1 MVFNVLLYISLGIF
15 ILGLIYKV
23 YTWFSLKIGI
33 SAQDF
38 TPSQRFSA
46 AIKGTVGVVFS
57 SKILLLI
64 KAFILD
70 VLLQKSILKEDF
82 LRWMM
87 HMLLYGG
94 FMLLLLMHALEKFI
108 SAKLFSGYYS
118 TVNPFMFLRDFFGF
132 MVVVGIGI
140 AIIRRFIL
148 KVPRL
153 KTSGMDVYAIF
164 ILVVIIFSGI
174 LLEGVKITS
183 HTAFQGMVEDYAGLT
198 EEDDAEEIEALESYW
213 VEKFDVVSPNV
224 QGPFEEEI
232 LEQGMES
239 HEANCAECHSPP
251 GWAFTGYAVAK
262 TIKPMAL
269 TLDNVDAT
277 NILWYIHF
285 LACFIGLAYL
295 PFSKM
300 FHIISTP
307 VSLLANAVMEKETAD
322 PANVVTRQAMELD
335 ACTHCGTCSLRCS
348 ASTAFDVLGNE
359 YILPSEKMTF
369 LKALAKGKSLSDDKL
384 HAIQEGVYLC
394 TNCDRCTVVCPSG
407 INLKELWFNVREDL
421 LQRGLPELLTLSPF
435 SFYRGLN
442 RNSIAADDYQ
452 KPIEAASRAVAG
464 NFEQVMDKTT
474 PISLSDRDSDIANKL
489 PGAVTFSHCFGC
501 QSCTTVCPVVMNYE
515 NPQEVLGLLPHQIMN
530 CLGLG
535 LTEMATGPQ
544 MLWDCVTCYQC
555 QEHCPQNVKVTD
567 ILFQLKNL
575 AVKNACRPSE
585 EDVAALEE
593 DVAALEEDVAALEED
608 VAASEEDVTASE
620 AV

>member
-15 ILGLIYKV
+15 VLGLIYKA
-23 YTWFSLKIGI
+23 YTWFSRKIGV
-33 SAQDF
+33 SARDY
-38 TPSQRFSA
+38 TTSQRFSA
-46 AIKGTVGVVFS
+46 AVKGTAKVVFS
-57 SKILLLI
+57 SKILRLI

-70 VLLQKSILKEDF
+70 VLFQRRALKENF
-82 LRWMM
+82 LRWLM

-94 FMLLLLMHALEKFI
+94 FMLLLLMHALENFV
-108 SAKLFSGYYS
+108 STKLFSGYHS
-118 TVNPFMFLRDFFGF
+118 TVNPYMFLRDLFGF
-132 MVVVGIGI
+132 MVLVGVGI
-140 AIIRRFIL
+140 AIFRRFIM

-153 KTSGMDVYAIF
+153 KTSGMDAYAIL
-164 ILVVIIFSGI
+164 IVVVIIFSGI
-174 LLEGVKITS
+174 ILEGVKITS
-183 HTAFQGMVEDYAGLT
+183 YSAFQGMVQDYAGLSQ
-198 EEDDAEEIEALESYW
+198 EDDAEEIAALESYW
-213 VEKFDVVSPNV
+213 VQNYGLVSAHV
-224 QGPFEEEI
+224 KGPFDEDV
-232 LEQGMES
+232 LEQGMDS
-239 HEANCAECHSPP
+239 HEANCAECHSRPE
-251 GWAFTGYAVAK
+251 WAFTGYAVAK
-262 TIKPMAL
+262 TISPFAL
-269 TLDNVDAT
+269 ALDNAGTT

-322 PANVVTRQAMELD
+322 PANIVTRQVMELD

-369 LKALAKGKSLSDDKL
+369 LKTLAKGKDLSDEKL

-421 LQRGLPELLTLSPF
+421 IQRGLPELLTLSPY

-442 RNSIAADDYQ
+442 RNNIASDVYR
-452 KPIEAASRAVAG
+452 KPIETASLAIAG
-464 NFEQVMDKTT
+464 NFERLMDKTT
-474 PISLSDRDSDIANKL
+474 PISLSDRDGDSVNQL
-489 PGAVTFSHCFGC
+489 PGTATFSYCFGC
-501 QSCTTVCPVVMNYE
+501 QNCTTVCPVVMHFE

-535 LTEMATGPQ
+535 LTEMATGPR
-544 MLWDCVTCYQC
+544 MLWDCVTCFQC

-567 ILFQLKNL
+567 VLYQLKNL
-575 AVKNACRPSE
+575 AVKNACRPIK
-585 EDVAALEE
+585 EDVASIEEE
-593 DVAALEEDVAALEED
+593 DIALLEKDDVP
-608 VAASEEDVTASE
+608 SE

>member
-1 MVFNVLLYISLGIF
+1 MVFNVLLYISLCIF

-23 YTWFSLKIGI
+23 YTWFSIKIGI
-33 SAQDF
+33 SAQDY
-38 TPSQRFSA
+38 TPSHRFSA
-46 AIKGTVGVVFS
+46 AVKGIVRVTFS
-57 SKILLLI
+57 SKIFLLI

-70 VLLQKSILKEDF
+70 VVLQKRILKEDF

-94 FMLLLLMHALEKFI
+94 FMLLLLMHALENFI
-108 SAKLFSGYYS
+108 SAKLFSDYYS
-118 TVNPFMFLRDFFGF
+118 TVNPFMFLRDLFGF

-140 AIIRRFIL
+140 AIFRRFIM

-153 KTSGMDVYAIF
+153 KTGGMDFYAIF
-164 ILVVIIFSGI
+164 IVTVIIFSGI

-183 HTAFQGMVEDYAGLT
+183 HTAFQGMVEDYADLDA
-198 EEDDAEEIEALESYW
+198 EDDAEEIEALESYW

-224 QGPFEEEI
+224 QGPFDEEI
-232 LEQGMES
+232 LEQGLES
-239 HEANCAECHSPP
+239 HEANCADCHSSP

-269 TLDNVDAT
+269 ALDNVDTA

-348 ASTAFDVLGNE
+348 ASAAFDALGNE
-359 YILPSEKMTF
+359 YILPSEKMMF
-369 LKALAKGKSLSDDKL
+369 LKALAKGKGLTDEKL
-384 HAIQEGVYLC
+384 LAIQEGVYLC

-407 INLKELWFNVREDL
+407 INLRELWFNIREDL
-421 LQRGLPELLTLSPF
+421 IQRGLPELLTLSPF

-442 RNSIAADDYQ
+442 RNNIVADDYR
-452 KPIEAASRAVAG
+452 KPIETAGYAVACD
-464 NFEQVMDKTT
+464 FEQAMDKTK
-474 PISLSDRDSDIANKL
+474 PISLSDRERDVSSQL
-489 PGAVTFSHCFGC
+489 PGAGTFFHCFGC

-535 LTEMATGPQ
+535 LMEMATGPQ

-567 ILFQLKNL
+567 VLYLLKNL
-575 AVKNACRPSE
+575 SIKNACRSSE
-585 EDVAALEE
+585 EDAAPL
-593 DVAALEEDVAALEED
+593 
-608 VAASEEDVTASE
+608 E

>member
-15 ILGLIYKV
+15 ILGLIYKA
-23 YTWFSLKIGI
+23 YTWFSMKIGI
-33 SAQDF
+33 SARDY
-38 TPSQRFSA
+38 TPGQRFSA
-46 AIKGTVGVVFS
+46 AIKGTVRVIFS
-57 SKILLLI
+57 SKIFLLI

-70 VLLQKSILKEDF
+70 VLLQKRILKEDF

-108 SAKLFSGYYS
+108 SAKLFSGYHS
-118 TVNPFMFLRDFFGF
+118 TVNPFMFLRDLFGF
-132 MVVVGIGI
+132 MVVVGIVI
-140 AIIRRFIL
+140 AILRRFIV

-164 ILVVIIFSGI
+164 IVVVIIFSGI
-174 LLEGVKITS
+174 SLEGVKITS
-183 HTAFQGMVEDYAGLT
+183 HAAFQGMVSDYAGLD
-198 EEDDAEEIEALESYW
+198 EDSDAEEIEALESYW
-213 VEKFDVVSPNV
+213 VENFDLVSPNV
-224 QGPFEEEI
+224 QGPFDEDI
-232 LEQGMES
+232 LEQGKDS
-239 HEANCAECHSPP
+239 NDANCAECHSRP

-262 TIKPMAL
+262 TIKPFAL
-269 TLDNVDAT
+269 ALDNVDTA

-300 FHIISTP
+300 FHIFSTP

-322 PANVVTRQAMELD
+322 PANIVTRQAMELD

-348 ASTAFDVLGNE
+348 ASTSFDILGNE
-359 YILPSEKMTF
+359 YILPSEKITF
-369 LKALAKGKSLSDDKL
+369 LKALAKGKHLSEDKL

-442 RNSIAADDYQ
+442 RNNIAADEYR
-452 KPIEAASRAVAG
+452 KPLEAANRSVAC
-464 NFEQVMDKTT
+464 NFEQLMDKTT
-474 PISLSDRDSDIANKL
+474 PISLSDQKRDVSSQL
-489 PGAVTFSHCFGC
+489 PGAETFVHCFGC
-501 QSCTTVCPVVMNYE
+501 QTCTTVCPVVMNYE
-515 NPQEVLGLLPHQIMN
+515 NPQEIVGLLPHQIMN

-544 MLWDCVTCYQC
+544 MLWDCLTCYQC
-555 QEHCPQNVKVTD
+555 QEHCPQNVKVTEV
-567 ILFQLKNL
+567 LYGLKNL
-575 AVKNACRPSE
+575 SIKNACMPPKEDAEVSE
-585 EDVAALEE
+585 SASMPLEE
-593 DVAALEEDVAALEED
+593 DMT
-608 VAASEEDVTASE
+608 ASEESE
-620 AV
+620 ESNMT

>member
-15 ILGLIYKV
+15 ILGLIYKA
-23 YTWFSLKIGI
+23 YAWFSMKIGI
-33 SAQDF
+33 SARDY
-38 TPSQRFSA
+38 TPAQRFSA
-46 AIKGTVGVVFS
+46 AVKGTVGVIFS
-57 SKILLLI
+57 SKILRLI
-64 KAFILD
+64 KAFVLD
-70 VLLQKSILKEDF
+70 VVFQRRALKENF

-94 FMLLLLMHALEKFI
+94 FMLLLLMHALENFV
-108 SAKLFSGYYS
+108 SAKLFSDYHS
-118 TVNPFMFLRDFFGF
+118 TVNPFMFLRDLFGF

-140 AIIRRFIL
+140 AIFRRFIM

-164 ILVVIIFSGI
+164 IVVVIIFSGI
-174 LLEGVKITS
+174 FLEGVKITS
-183 HTAFQGMVEDYAGLT
+183 HTAFQGMVADYAGLD
-198 EEDDAEEIEALESYW
+198 EDSDAEEIEALESYW
-213 VEKFDVVSPNV
+213 VENYDLVSPNV
-224 QGPFEEEI
+224 QAPFDEDI
-232 LEQGMES
+232 LEEGS
-239 HEANCAECHSPP
+239 DSNDANCAECHSRP

-262 TIKPMAL
+262 TIKPFAL
-269 TLDNVDAT
+269 SLDDVDAA

-307 VSLLANAVMEKETAD
+307 VSLLANAVMDKETAD
-322 PANVVTRQAMELD
+322 PANIVTRQVMELD

-348 ASTAFDVLGNE
+348 ASTSFDVLGNE

-369 LKALAKGKSLSDDKL
+369 LKALAKGRKLSDDKL
-384 HAIQEGVYLC
+384 HAILEGVYLC

-421 LQRGLPELLTLSPF
+421 LQRELPELLTLSPF

-442 RNSIAADDYQ
+442 RNNIAADDYR
-452 KPIEAASRAVAG
+452 KPIEAANRSVAC
-464 NFEQVMDKTT
+464 NFEQLMDKTT
-474 PISLSDRDSDIANKL
+474 PISLSDKKRDASDQL
-489 PGAVTFSHCFGC
+489 PGADTFVHCFGC
-501 QSCTTVCPVVMNYE
+501 QTCTTVCPVVMNYE
-515 NPQEVLGLLPHQIMN
+515 NPQEVVGLLPHQIMN

-544 MLWDCVTCYQC
+544 MLWDCLTCYQC

-567 ILFQLKNL
+567 VLYGLKNL
-575 AVKNACRPSE
+575 SIKTACMPLTEEAEISESASMPIE
-585 EDVAALEE
+585 EDVKASK
-593 DVAALEEDVAALEED
+593 
-608 VAASEEDVTASE
+608 ASEESNMT
-620 AV
+620 

>member
-33 SAQDF
+33 SAQDY

-46 AIKGTVGVVFS
+46 AVKGTVGVIFS
-57 SKILLLI
+57 SKILSLI

-70 VLLQKSILKEDF
+70 VVLQRKILKESF
-82 LRWMM
+82 LRWLM

-94 FMLLLLMHALEKFI
+94 FMLLLLMHALENFI
-108 SAKLFSGYYS
+108 SAKLFSDYYS
-118 TVNPFMFLRDFFGF
+118 TVNPFMFLRDLFGF
-132 MVVVGIGI
+132 MVVIGIGI
-140 AIIRRFIL
+140 AILRRFIM

-164 ILVVIIFSGI
+164 IVVVIIFSGI

-183 HTAFQGMVEDYAGLT
+183 HTAFQGMVMDYAGLD
-198 EEDDAEEIEALESYW
+198 EDSDAEEIEALESYW

-224 QGPFEEEI
+224 QAPFDEDI
-232 LEQGMES
+232 LEQGMDS
-239 HEANCAECHSPP
+239 HEANCAECHSRP

-262 TIKPMAL
+262 AIKPVAL
-269 TLDNVDAT
+269 ALDDVDTA

-307 VSLLANAVMEKETAD
+307 VSLLANAVMEKETSD

-348 ASTAFDVLGNE
+348 ASTSFDVLGNE

-369 LKALAKGKSLSDDKL
+369 LKTLAKGKNLSDDKL

-421 LQRGLPELLTLSPF
+421 IQRELPELLTLSPF

-442 RNSIAADDYQ
+442 RNHIAADEYR
-452 KPIEAASRAVAG
+452 KPIETASRAVAC
-464 NFEQVMDKTT
+464 NFEQAMDKSV
-474 PISLSDRDSDIANKL
+474 PISLSDKEKDVSSQL
-489 PGAVTFSHCFGC
+489 PGAETFVHCFGC
-501 QSCTTVCPVVMNYE
+501 QTCTTVCPVVMNFE
-515 NPQEVLGLLPHQIMN
+515 NPQEVVGLLPHQIMN

-544 MLWDCVTCYQC
+544 MLWDCLTCYQC
-555 QEHCPQNVKVTD
+555 QEHCPQSVKVTD
-567 ILFQLKNL
+567 VLYHLKNL
-575 AVKNACRPSE
+575 SIKNACMPSKE
-585 EDVAALEE
+585 EAEVSESASPPLEE
-593 DVAALEEDVAALEED
+593 DAAP
-608 VAASEEDVTASE
+608 SE
-620 AV
+620 AIEESNMT

>member
-23 YTWFSLKIGI
+23 YTWFSRKIGI
-33 SAQDF
+33 SAKDY

-46 AIKGTVGVVFS
+46 AVKGLVGVVFS

-70 VLLQKSILKEDF
+70 VLLQRKILKENF

-94 FMLLLLMHALEKFI
+94 FMLLLLMHALENFI
-108 SAKLFSGYYS
+108 SKKLFSGYYS
-118 TVNPFMFLRDFFGF
+118 TVNPFMFLRDLFGF

-140 AIIRRFIL
+140 AIFRRFIT

-153 KTSGMDVYAIF
+153 KSSGMDIYAIV
-164 ILVVIIFSGI
+164 IVVVIIFSGI

-183 HTAFQGMVEDYAGLT
+183 PTIFQYMVEDYAGLYP
-198 EEDDAEEIEALESYW
+198 EDDAEEIEPLESYW
-213 VEKFDVVSPNV
+213 VENFGVVSPNV
-224 QGPFEEEI
+224 EPPFDEDVLEE
-232 LEQGMES
+232 GVYTHES
-239 HEANCAECHSPP
+239 YCAECHSRPE
-251 GWAFTGYAVAK
+251 WAFTGYAVAK
-262 TIKPMAL
+262 TIKPFAL
-269 TLDNVDAT
+269 ALDNVNTA
-277 NILWYIHF
+277 NILWYVHF

-307 VSLLANAVMEKETAD
+307 VSLLANAVMEKETAY

-348 ASTAFDVLGNE
+348 AATSFDVLSNE
-359 YILPSEKMTF
+359 YILPAEKMTF
-369 LKALAKGKSLSDDKL
+369 LKALAKGKDLSDDKL

-442 RNSIAADDYQ
+442 RNNIAADNYL
-452 KPIEAASRAVAG
+452 KPIEAANRSVAC
-464 NFEQVMDKTT
+464 NFEQLMDKTT
-474 PISLSDRDSDIANKL
+474 PISLSDRERDVSSQL
-489 PGAVTFSHCFGC
+489 PGADTFVHCFGC
-501 QSCTTVCPVVMNYE
+501 QTCTTVCPVVMNYE
-515 NPQEVLGLLPHQIMN
+515 NPQEIVGLLPHQIMN

-544 MLWDCVTCYQC
+544 MLWDCLTCYQC

-567 ILFQLKNL
+567 VLYALKNL
-575 AVKNACRPSE
+575 SIKNACMPSKE
-585 EDVAALEE
+585 EAEVLESASMPLEE
-593 DVAALEEDVAALEED
+593 N
-608 VAASEEDVTASE
+608 VTASE
-620 AV
+620 ESEESKTT

>member
-33 SAQDF
+33 SAQDY
-38 TPSQRFSA
+38 TASQRFSA
-46 AIKGTVGVVFS
+46 AVKGTVGVIFS

-70 VLLQKSILKEDF
+70 VVLQRKILKESF
-82 LRWMM
+82 LRWLM

-108 SAKLFSGYYS
+108 SAKLFSDYYS
-118 TVNPFMFLRDFFGF
+118 TVNPFMFLRDLFGF
-132 MVVVGIGI
+132 MVVIGIGI
-140 AIIRRFIL
+140 AILRRFIM

-164 ILVVIIFSGI
+164 IVVVVIFSGI
-174 LLEGVKITS
+174 SLEGVKITS
-183 HTAFQGMVEDYAGLT
+183 HTSFQYMVEDYAGLD
-198 EEDDAEEIEALESYW
+198 EDADAEEIEALESYW
-213 VEKFDVVSPNV
+213 VENYAVVSPNV
-224 QGPFEEEI
+224 QGPFDEDI
-232 LEQGMES
+232 LEQGMDS
-239 HEANCAECHSPP
+239 HEAYCAECHSRPE
-251 GWAFTGYAVAK
+251 WAFTGYAVAR
-262 TIKPMAL
+262 TIKPIAL
-269 TLDNVDAT
+269 ALDDVDTA

-307 VSLLANAVMEKETAD
+307 VSLLANAVMEKETSA

-348 ASTAFDVLGNE
+348 ASTSFDVLGNE

-369 LKALAKGKSLSDDKL
+369 LKTLAKGKKLSDDKL

-407 INLKELWFNVREDL
+407 INLKELWFNVREEL
-421 LQRGLPELLTLSPF
+421 IQRELPELLTLSPF

-442 RNSIAADDYQ
+442 RNHIAADEYRT
-452 KPIEAASRAVAG
+452 PIETASRAVAC
-464 NFEQVMDKTT
+464 NFEQAMDKSV
-474 PISLSDRDSDIANKL
+474 PISLSDKEKDVPSQL
-489 PGAVTFSHCFGC
+489 PGAETFVHCFGC
-501 QSCTTVCPVVMNYE
+501 QTCTTVCPVVMNYE
-515 NPQEVLGLLPHQIMN
+515 NPQEVVGLLPHQIMN

-544 MLWDCVTCYQC
+544 MLWDCLTCYQC
-555 QEHCPQNVKVTD
+555 QEHCPQSVKVTD
-567 ILFQLKNL
+567 VLYCLKNL
-575 AVKNACRPSE
+575 SIKNACMPSE
-585 EDVAALEE
+585 EGAEVSGSASLPLEE
-593 DVAALEEDVAALEED
+593 DAAP
-608 VAASEEDVTASE
+608 SE
-620 AV
+620 AIEESNMT

>member
-23 YTWFSLKIGI
+23 YTWCSMKIGI
-33 SAQDF
+33 SAQDY

-46 AIKGTVGVVFS
+46 AVKGTVGVVFS
-57 SKILLLI
+57 SKILLFI

-70 VLLQKSILKEDF
+70 VLLQKRILKESF
-82 LRWMM
+82 SRWIM

-94 FMLLLLMHALEKFI
+94 FMLLLLMHALEKFV
-108 SAKLFSGYYS
+108 SAKLFSDYYS

-140 AIIRRFIL
+140 AIFRRFIM

-164 ILVVIIFSGI
+164 IVVVIIFSGI

-183 HTAFQGMVEDYAGLT
+183 HTAFQGMVMDYAGLD
-198 EEDDAEEIEALESYW
+198 EDGDAEEIEALESYW

-269 TLDNVDAT
+269 TLDNADAA

-322 PANVVTRQAMELD
+322 PANIVTRQAMELD

-359 YILPSEKMTF
+359 YILPAEKMTF
-369 LKALAKGKSLSDDKL
+369 LKTLAKGKELSDDKL

-421 LQRGLPELLTLSPF
+421 IQRELPELLTLSPF

-442 RNSIAADDYQ
+442 RNNIAAADYQ
-452 KPIEAASRAVAG
+452 KPIETASRAVAC
-464 NFEQVMDKTT
+464 NFEQAMDKSI
-474 PISLSDRDSDIANKL
+474 PISLSDRERDVSSQL
-489 PGAVTFSHCFGC
+489 PGAETFVHCFGC
-501 QSCTTVCPVVMNYE
+501 QTCTTVCPVVMHYE
-515 NPQEVLGLLPHQIMN
+515 NPQEVVGLLPHQIMN

-544 MLWDCVTCYQC
+544 MLWDCLTCYQC

-567 ILFQLKNL
+567 VLYQLKNL
-575 AVKNACRPSE
+575 SIKNACMPSKE
-585 EDVAALEE
+585 EAEVSESASLPLEE
-593 DVAALEEDVAALEED
+593 DAAP
-608 VAASEEDVTASE
+608 SE
-620 AV
+620 AIEESNMT

>member
-23 YTWFSLKIGI
+23 YTWCSMKIGI
-33 SAQDF
+33 SAQDY

-46 AIKGTVGVVFS
+46 AVKGTVGVVFS
-57 SKILLLI
+57 SKILLFI

-70 VLLQKSILKEDF
+70 VLLQKRILKESF
-82 LRWMM
+82 SRWIM

-108 SAKLFSGYYS
+108 SAKLFSDYYS

-140 AIIRRFIL
+140 AIFRRFIL

-164 ILVVIIFSGI
+164 IVVVIIFSGI

-183 HTAFQGMVEDYAGLT
+183 HTAFQDMIEDYASLDA
-198 EEDDAEEIEALESYW
+198 EDDAEEIEALESYW

-269 TLDNVDAT
+269 TLDNADAA

-322 PANVVTRQAMELD
+322 PANIVTRQAMELD

-359 YILPSEKMTF
+359 YILPAEKMTF
-369 LKALAKGKSLSDDKL
+369 LKTLAKGKELSDDKL

-421 LQRGLPELLTLSPF
+421 IQRELPELLTLSPF

-442 RNSIAADDYQ
+442 RNNIAAADYQ
-452 KPIEAASRAVAG
+452 KPIETASRAVAC
-464 NFEQVMDKTT
+464 NFEQAMDKSI
-474 PISLSDRDSDIANKL
+474 PISLSDRERDVSSQL
-489 PGAVTFSHCFGC
+489 PGAETFVHCFGC
-501 QSCTTVCPVVMNYE
+501 QTCTTVCPVVMNYE
-515 NPQEVLGLLPHQIMN
+515 NPQEVVGLLPHQIMN

-544 MLWDCVTCYQC
+544 MLWDCLTCYQC

-567 ILFQLKNL
+567 VLYQLKNL
-575 AVKNACRPSE
+575 SIKNACMPSKE
-585 EDVAALEE
+585 EAEVSESASLPLEE
-593 DVAALEEDVAALEED
+593 DAAP
-608 VAASEEDVTASE
+608 SE
-620 AV
+620 AIEESNMT

>member
-15 ILGLIYKV
+15 ILGLIYKA
-23 YTWFSLKIGI
+23 YTWFSMKIGI
-33 SAQDF
+33 SARDY
-38 TPSQRFSA
+38 TPAQRFSA
-46 AIKGTVGVVFS
+46 AIKGTVRVVFS
-57 SKILLLI
+57 SKIFLLI

-70 VLLQKSILKEDF
+70 VVLQRRILKEDF

-108 SAKLFSGYYS
+108 SAKLFSDYYS
-118 TVNPFMFLRDFFGF
+118 TVNPFMFLRDLFGF
-132 MVVVGIGI
+132 MVVIGIGI
-140 AIIRRFIL
+140 AIIRRFII

-164 ILVVIIFSGI
+164 IVVVIIFSGI

-183 HTAFQGMVEDYAGLT
+183 HTAFQGMVTDFAGLD
-198 EEDDAEEIEALESYW
+198 EDSDAEEIEALESYW
-213 VEKFDVVSPNV
+213 VENFDVVSPNV
-224 QGPFEEEI
+224 QGPFDEDI

-239 HEANCAECHSPP
+239 HEANCAECHSRP

-262 TIKPMAL
+262 TIKPFAL
-269 TLDNVDAT
+269 ALDDVDTT

-322 PANVVTRQAMELD
+322 PANIVTRQAMELD

-348 ASTAFDVLGNE
+348 ASTSFDVLGNE
-359 YILPSEKMTF
+359 YILPAEKITF
-369 LKALAKGKSLSDDKL
+369 LKTLARGKDLSDDKL

-442 RNSIAADDYQ
+442 RNNIAADDYR
-452 KPIEAASRAVAG
+452 KPIEAANRSVAC
-464 NFEQVMDKTT
+464 NFEQLMDKTT
-474 PISLSDRDSDIANKL
+474 PISLSDKKRDVSSQL
-489 PGAVTFSHCFGC
+489 PGADTFVHCFGC
-501 QSCTTVCPVVMNYE
+501 QTCTTVCPVVMNYE
-515 NPQEVLGLLPHQIMN
+515 NPQEIVGLLPHQIMN

-544 MLWDCVTCYQC
+544 MLWDCLTCYQC
-555 QEHCPQNVKVTD
+555 QENCPQNVKVTD
-567 ILFQLKNL
+567 VLYGLKNL
-575 AVKNACRPSE
+575 SIKNACMPPKEEAEVSE
-585 EDVAALEE
+585 SASMPLEE
-593 DVAALEEDVAALEED
+593 DMT
-608 VAASEEDVTASE
+608 ASEESE
-620 AV
+620 ESKMT

>member
-15 ILGLIYKV
+15 ILGLIYKA
-23 YTWFSLKIGI
+23 YTWFSMKIGI
-33 SAQDF
+33 SAQDY

-46 AIKGTVGVVFS
+46 AVKGTVGVIFS
-57 SKILLLI
+57 SKILRLI

-70 VLLQKSILKEDF
+70 VVFQRRALKEDF

-108 SAKLFSGYYS
+108 SAKLFADYHS
-118 TVNPFMFLRDFFGF
+118 TVNPFMFLRDLFGF

-140 AIIRRFIL
+140 AIIRRFII

-153 KTSGMDVYAIF
+153 KTSGMDVYAIV
-164 ILVVIIFSGI
+164 IVVVIIFSGI
-174 LLEGVKITS
+174 SLEGVKITS
-183 HTAFQGMVEDYAGLT
+183 HTAFQGMVADYAGLD
-198 EEDDAEEIEALESYW
+198 EDSDAEEIKALESYW
-213 VEKFDVVSPNV
+213 VENFDLVSPNV
-224 QGPFEEEI
+224 KGPFDEDI
-232 LEQGMES
+232 LEQGKDS
-239 HEANCAECHSPP
+239 HDANCAECHSRP

-262 TIKPMAL
+262 TIKPFAL
-269 TLDNVDAT
+269 ALDNVNTA

-307 VSLLANAVMEKETAD
+307 VSLLVNAVMEKETAD
-322 PANVVTRQAMELD
+322 PANIVTRQAMELD

-348 ASTAFDVLGNE
+348 ASTSFDVLGNE

-369 LKALAKGKSLSDDKL
+369 LKILAKGKNLSDDKL
-384 HAIQEGVYLC
+384 HAILEGVYLC

-421 LQRGLPELLTLSPF
+421 LQRGMPELLTLSPF

-442 RNSIAADDYQ
+442 RNNIAGDDYR
-452 KPIEAASRAVAG
+452 KPIEAANRSVAC
-464 NFEQVMDKTT
+464 NFEQLMDKTT
-474 PISLSDRDSDIANKL
+474 PISLSDKKRGVSNQL
-489 PGAVTFSHCFGC
+489 PGADTFVHCFGC
-501 QSCTTVCPVVMNYE
+501 QTCTTVCPVVMNYE
-515 NPQEVLGLLPHQIMN
+515 NPQEIVGLLPHQIMN

-535 LTEMATGPQ
+535 LTEMATGPK
-544 MLWDCVTCYQC
+544 MLWDCLTCYQC

-567 ILFQLKNL
+567 VLYGLKNL
-575 AVKNACRPSE
+575 SIKNACMLPKEEAEVSE
-585 EDVAALEE
+585 SASMPLEE
-593 DVAALEEDVAALEED
+593 DITASKE
-608 VAASEEDVTASE
+608 SEESNMT
-620 AV
+620 

>member
-33 SAQDF
+33 SAQDYTF
-38 TPSQRFSA
+38 SQRFSA
-46 AIKGTVGVVFS
+46 AVKGTVGVIFS

-70 VLLQKSILKEDF
+70 VVLQRKILKESF
-82 LRWMM
+82 LRWLM

-108 SAKLFSGYYS
+108 SAKLFSDYYS
-118 TVNPFMFLRDFFGF
+118 TVNPFMFLRDLFGF
-132 MVVVGIGI
+132 MVVIGI
-140 AIIRRFIL
+140 VIAILRRFIM

-164 ILVVIIFSGI
+164 IVVVIIFSGI

-183 HTAFQGMVEDYAGLT
+183 HTAFQGMVTDYAGLD
-198 EEDDAEEIEALESYW
+198 EDSDAEEIEALESYW
-213 VEKFDVVSPNV
+213 VENYAVVSPNV
-224 QGPFEEEI
+224 QGPFDEDI
-232 LEQGMES
+232 LEQGMDS
-239 HEANCAECHSPP
+239 HEANCAECHSRP
-251 GWAFTGYAVAK
+251 GWAFTGYAVAR
-262 TIKPMAL
+262 TIKPIAL
-269 TLDNVDAT
+269 ALDDVDTA

-307 VSLLANAVMEKETAD
+307 VSLLANAVMEKETSN
-322 PANVVTRQAMELD
+322 PANVVTRQVMELD

-348 ASTAFDVLGNE
+348 ASTSFDVLGNE

-369 LKALAKGKSLSDDKL
+369 LKTLAKGKKLSDNKL

-421 LQRGLPELLTLSPF
+421 IQRELPELLTLSPF

-442 RNSIAADDYQ
+442 RNHIAADEYRT
-452 KPIEAASRAVAG
+452 PIETASRAVAC
-464 NFEQVMDKTT
+464 NFEQAMDKSV
-474 PISLSDRDSDIANKL
+474 PISLSDKEKDVPSQL
-489 PGAVTFSHCFGC
+489 PGAETFVHCFGC
-501 QSCTTVCPVVMNYE
+501 QTCTTVCPVVMNYE
-515 NPQEVLGLLPHQIMN
+515 NPQEVVGLLPHQIMN

-544 MLWDCVTCYQC
+544 MLWDCLTCYQC
-555 QEHCPQNVKVTD
+555 QEHCPQSVKVTD
-567 ILFQLKNL
+567 VLYCLKNL
-575 AVKNACRPSE
+575 SIKNACMPSE
-585 EDVAALEE
+585 EGAEVSGSASLPLEE
-593 DVAALEEDVAALEED
+593 DAAP
-608 VAASEEDVTASE
+608 SE
-620 AV
+620 AIEESNMT

>member
-33 SAQDF
+33 SAQDY

-46 AIKGTVGVVFS
+46 AVKGTAGVIFS

-70 VLLQKSILKEDF
+70 VILQKRILKEDF
-82 LRWMM
+82 LRWLM

-94 FMLLLLMHALEKFI
+94 FMLLLLMHALENFI
-108 SAKLFSGYYS
+108 SAKIFSDYYS
-118 TVNPFMFLRDFFGF
+118 TVNPFMFLRDLFGF

-140 AIIRRFIL
+140 AIFRRFIM

-153 KTSGMDVYAIF
+153 KTSGMDGYAIF
-164 ILVVIIFSGI
+164 IVVVIIFSGI
-174 LLEGVKITS
+174 LLEGAKITS
-183 HTAFQGMVEDYAGLT
+183 YTEFQGMVTDYAGLD
-198 EEDDAEEIEALESYW
+198 EDSDAEEIEALESYW

-224 QGPFEEEI
+224 QGPFDEEI
-232 LEQGMES
+232 LEQGKDS
-239 HEANCAECHSPP
+239 HDANCAECHSRPA
-251 GWAFTGYAVAK
+251 WAFTGYAVAK
-262 TIKPMAL
+262 TIKPFAL
-269 TLDNVDAT
+269 ALDNVGT
-277 NILWYIHF
+277 SEILWYIHF
-285 LACFIGLAYL
+285 LACFIGMAYL

-307 VSLLANAVMEKETAD
+307 VSLLANAVMEKEKSD
-322 PANVVTRQAMELD
+322 PANIVTRQVMELD

-359 YILPSEKMTF
+359 YILPSEKMVF
-369 LKALAKGKSLSDDKL
+369 LKALARGKDLSDEKL

-421 LQRGLPELLTLSPF
+421 VQRGIPELLTLSPF

-442 RNSIAADDYQ
+442 RDKIAADDYR
-452 KPIEAASRAVAG
+452 KPIETASRAVAG

-474 PISLSDRDSDIANKL
+474 PISLSDRDKDVLDRL
-489 PGAVTFSHCFGC
+489 PGSDTFVHCFGC
-501 QSCTTVCPVVMNYE
+501 QNCTTVCPVVMNYE

-530 CLGLG
+530 CLALS
-535 LTEMATGPQ
+535 LTEMATGPR

-575 AVKNACRPSE
+575 AVKNASRTSE
-585 EDVAALEE
+585 EDA
-593 DVAALEEDVAALEED
+593 
-608 VAASEEDVTASE
+608 AASTA
-620 AV
+620 V

>member
-15 ILGLIYKV
+15 VLGLIYKA
-23 YTWFSLKIGI
+23 YTWFSRKIGV
-33 SAQDF
+33 SARNY
-38 TPSQRFSA
+38 TTSQRFSA
-46 AIKGTVGVVFS
+46 AVKGTVKVVFS
-57 SKILLLI
+57 SKILRLI

-70 VLLQKSILKEDF
+70 VVFQRRALKENF
-82 LRWMM
+82 LRWLM

-94 FMLLLLMHALEKFI
+94 FMLLLLMHALENFV
-108 SAKLFSGYYS
+108 SAKLFSGYHS

-132 MVVVGIGI
+132 MVLVGIGI
-140 AIIRRFIL
+140 AIFRRFIL

-153 KTSGMDVYAIF
+153 KTSGMDAYAIL
-164 ILVVIIFSGI
+164 IVVVIVFSGI
-174 LLEGVKITS
+174 ILEGVKITS
-183 HTAFQGMVEDYAGLT
+183 YSAFQGMVTDYAGLSQ
-198 EEDDAEEIEALESYW
+198 EDDADEIAALESYW
-213 VEKFDVVSPNV
+213 VQNFGLVSPHV
-224 QGPFEEEI
+224 KGPFDEDV
-232 LEQGMES
+232 LEQGMDS
-239 HEANCAECHSPP
+239 HESNCADCHSRPE
-251 GWAFTGYAVAK
+251 WAFTGYAVAK
-262 TIKPMAL
+262 AITPFAL
-269 TLDNVDAT
+269 ALDNAGTT

-322 PANVVTRQAMELD
+322 PANIVTRQVMELD

-348 ASTAFDVLGNE
+348 ASTAFDVLGND

-369 LKALAKGKSLSDDKL
+369 LKTLAKGKDLSDEKL

-421 LQRGLPELLTLSPF
+421 IQRGLPELLTLSPY

-442 RNSIAADDYQ
+442 RNNIAADVYR
-452 KPIEAASRAVAG
+452 KPIETASLAVAG
-464 NFEQVMDKTT
+464 NFEQLMDKTT
-474 PISLSDRDSDIANKL
+474 PISLSDRDGDSVNQL
-489 PGAVTFSHCFGC
+489 PGIATFSYCFGC
-501 QSCTTVCPVVMNYE
+501 QNCTTVCPVVMHFE

-535 LTEMATGPQ
+535 LTEMATGPR
-544 MLWDCVTCYQC
+544 MLWDCVTCFQC

-567 ILFQLKNL
+567 VLYQLKNL
-575 AVKNACRPSE
+575 AVKNACRPIKEDVAPIEE
-585 EDVAALEE
+585 EDVALLEKD
-593 DVAALEEDVAALEED
+593 DVP
-608 VAASEEDVTASE
+608 SE